1 VVGRSSRE
9 PYQRQWVKD
18 MKKLMVPMIIAGAV
32 LAVVALVA
40 LGGTS
45 SPRDP
50 MTGENEFNIAVQDP
64 DLVTEGDALYRE
76 SCAACHGLDL
86 QGTGVGPSFLSV
98 VYQPGHHSD
107 DSFRLAAL
115 NGVPTHHWKFGDMA
129 PVPALSAE
137 DMTRIIAFVR
147 ENQRI
152 EGFEAYPPS

>member
-1 VVGRSSRE
+1 
-9 PYQRQWVKD
+9 
-18 MKKLMVPMIIAGAV
+18 MKKLVAPMIIAGAV

-50 MTGENEFNIAVQDP
+50 MTGENEFSIAVQDP
-64 DLVTEGDALYRE
+64 ELVTEGGNLYRA
-76 SCAACHGLDL
+76 SCASCHGLDL
-86 QGTGVGPSFLSV
+86 QGTGVGPSLLSV

-115 NGVPTHHWKFGDMA
+115 NGVPAHHWKFGDMA
-129 PVPALSAE
+129 PVPALSEE

-152 EGFEAYPPS
+152 EGFEAYPPN